1 MQRLSTT
8 QDDFWQHLDEAT
20 RHASQAALDEEV
32 QHLYG
37 LVQEQGDAA
46 LLELTRRWDHLEA
59 SSVLDLE
66 IPRTDWQQAL
76 DTLPTEQATALRLA
90 QQRIAA
96 YAEYQR
102 LQGWQAT
109 DSLGVTYGEFIRPV
123 DRAGVYAPGG
133 RAAYASTVLMNVI
146 PARVA
151 GVQEIIVCSPAP
163 HGQRH
168 QAILAACA
176 LAGAHR
182 LFTLGGAQAILA
194 MGLGTTTMPR
204 CDVVVGPG
212 NRHVVAAKRL
222 LAGTVGI
229 DSLAGPSEVVLIA
242 DDSAL
247 AERLAWDLLAQA
259 EHDEAA
265 RCVLI
270 SPSAALL
277 DTTCEL
283 LHTLLRGLP
292 RQAIAEQAL
301 AQHGLLIHC
310 RDLDEAV
317 ALANH
322 LAPEHLGLAVSNPEH
337 LLDAVRHAG
346 TVVLGHHACE
356 ALSDYLAGPNHVL
369 PTAGAARHSSP
380 LGVYTFQKRSSL
392 LMATS
397 RAAETLA
404 SPGAILA
411 RTEGLEAHARA
422 LEVRKKES
430 I

>member
-1 MQRLSTT
+1 MQRLATI
-8 QDDFWQHLDEAT
+8 QADFWQRLDEAT
-20 RHASQAALDEEV
+20 RHASAAACDQETQALCD
-32 QHLYG
+32 
-37 LVQEQGDAA
+37 LVRSQGDAA
-46 LLELTRRWDHLEA
+46 LLDLTRRWDHLEA
-59 SSVLDLE
+59 RSVADLE
-66 IPRTDWQQAL
+66 VPRADWQHAL
-76 DTLPTEQATALRLA
+76 ETLPAEQAAALRLA
-90 QQRIAA
+90 QQRITA
-96 YAEYQR
+96 YAEHQR

-109 DSLGVTYGEFIRPV
+109 DELGVTYGEIIRPV

-146 PARVA
+146 PAKVA
-151 GVQEIIVCSPAP
+151 GVAEIIVCSPAP

-168 QAILAACA
+168 QAVLAACA

-194 MGLGTTTMPR
+194 MGLGTATVPR

-222 LAGTVGI
+222 LAGIVGI
-229 DSLAGPSEVVLIA
+229 DSLAGPSEVTLIA

-247 AERLAWDLLAQA
+247 PERLAWDLLAQA

-283 LHTLLRGLP
+283 LRTLSRDLP
-292 RQAIAEQAL
+292 RLAIAEQAL
-301 AQHGLLIHC
+301 ARHGLLIHC
-310 RDLDEAV
+310 RDLNEAV

-322 LAPEHLGLAVSNPEH
+322 LAPEHLGLAVANPEH
-337 LLDAVRHAG
+337 LLDGVRHAG

-380 LGVYTFQKRSSL
+380 LGVYVFQKRSSVL
-392 LMATS
+392 AASPQAAAALAT
-397 RAAETLA
+397 
-404 SPGAILA
+404 PGAILA

-422 LEVRKKES
+422 LEARRNPS
-430 I
+430 S

>member
-1 MQRLSTT
+1 MQKLSTT
-8 QDDFWQHLDEAT
+8 QADFWQHLDEAT
-20 RHASQAALDEEV
+20 QHASEAAFDQET
-32 QHLYG
+32 QHLHD
-37 LVQEQGDAA
+37 LVRDQGDAA

-59 SSVLDLE
+59 PSVSELE
-66 IPRTDWQQAL
+66 VPRSDWQQAL
-76 DTLPTEQATALRLA
+76 DTLPAEQTAALRLA
-90 QQRIAA
+90 QQRITA
-96 YAEYQR
+96 YAEHQR
-102 LQGWQAT
+102 LQGWQTT
-109 DSLGVTYGEFIRPV
+109 DELGVTYGEIIRPV

-151 GVQEIIVCSPAP
+151 GVEEIIVCSPAP

-168 QAILAACA
+168 QAVLAACA

-194 MGLGTTTMPR
+194 MGLGTATVPR

-229 DSLAGPSEVVLIA
+229 DSLAGPSEVTLIA

-247 AERLAWDLLAQA
+247 PERLAWDLLAQA

-277 DTTCEL
+277 DATCEL
-283 LHTLLRGLP
+283 LHTLSRGLP
-292 RQAIAEQAL
+292 RLAIAEQAL
-301 AQHGLLIHC
+301 ARHGLLIHC
-310 RDLDEAV
+310 RDLSEAV

-322 LAPEHLGLAVSNPEH
+322 LAPEHLGLAVAQPES

-380 LGVYTFQKRSSL
+380 LGVYVFQKRSSVL
-392 LMATS
+392 
-397 RAAETLA
+397 AASPQAAAALA
-404 SPGAILA
+404 PPGAILA

-422 LEVRKKES
+422 LEARRGKPA
-430 I
+430 

>member
-1 MQRLSTT
+1 MQELSTT
-8 QDDFWQHLDEAT
+8 QADFWQRLDDAT
-20 RHASQAALDEEV
+20 FQASQAACGQEIQEL
-32 QHLYG
+32 HA
-37 LVQEQGDAA
+37 LVRDQGDAA
-46 LLELTRRWDHLEA
+46 LLDLTRRWDHLEA
-59 SSVLDLE
+59 DSVSELE
-66 IPRTDWQQAL
+66 IPQADWQHAL
-76 DTLPTEQATALRLA
+76 DTLPAELAAALRLA
-90 QQRIAA
+90 QQRITA
-96 YAEYQR
+96 YAQHQS
-102 LQGWQAT
+102 LQGWQTT
-109 DSLGVTYGEFIRPV
+109 DELGVTFGEIIRPV
-123 DRAGVYAPGG
+123 DRAGVYVPGG
-133 RAAYASTVLMNVI
+133 RAAYASTLLMNVI

-151 GVQEIIVCSPAP
+151 GVAEIIVCSPAP

-194 MGLGTTTMPR
+194 MGLGTATIPR

-212 NRHVVAAKRL
+212 NRHVVAAKQL

-242 DDSAL
+242 DDSAIPQ
-247 AERLAWDLLAQA
+247 RLAWDLLAQA

-270 SPSAALL
+270 SPSVTLL
-277 DTTCEL
+277 DATREL
-283 LHTLLRGLP
+283 LRSLSRNLP

-301 AQHGLLIHC
+301 ARHGLLIHC

-322 LAPEHLGLAVSNPEH
+322 LAPEHLGLAVAQPES
-337 LLDAVRHAG
+337 LLHAVRHAG

-380 LGVYTFQKRSSL
+380 LGVYVFQKRSSVL
-392 LMATS
+392 AACPQAAAALAT
-397 RAAETLA
+397 
-404 SPGAILA
+404 PGALLA
-411 RTEGLEAHARA
+411 RTEGFEAHARA
-422 LEVRKKES
+422 LEARKS
-430 I
+430 APS